1 MKSKINIIAEIGV
14 NHNGKFLTAVKLMQ
28 KAKKCGADSV
38 KFQTFFTD
46 EFCKED
52 AKKANYQIKQT
63 PKKLSHYNMLKNL
76 ELTESILKII

>member
-52 AKKANYQIKQT
+52 AKVNISNEHPVTIKAI
-63 PKKLSHYNMLKNL
+63 P
-76 ELTESILKII
+76 IIICV

>member
-38 KFQTFFTD
+38 KFQTFLQMNFV
-46 EFCKED
+46 
-52 AKKANYQIKQT
+52 KKMQKKQIIKSNKHQ
-63 PKKLSHYNMLKNL
+63 KNFHI
-76 ELTESILKII
+76 TICLKI